1 MTSTEPD
8 PGPRPAPD
16 DDGGWV
22 GTFVRRPVLT
32 VVVNLLIIVAG
43 IAALQGI
50 EVRELPDVDRP
61 VVTVSASY
69 EGATPQ
75 TMDAQITS
83 THRRRGLAGP
93 RRQQHLVEFIVWL
106 EPGHDRIHGR
116 DETRRGRN
124 GRPRRRRRH
133 PQPLAEGPEA
143 TSRAS

>member
-1 MTSTEPD
+1 MTSTELDPR
-8 PGPRPAPD
+8 PGPRPAPE

-61 VVTVSASY
+61 VVSVSASY

-83 THRRRGLAGP
+83 L
-93 RRQQHLVEFIVWL
+93 I
-106 EPGHDRIHGR
+106 
-116 DETRRGRN
+116 
-124 GRPRRRRRH
+124 
-133 PQPLAEGPEA
+133 EGAVSRVPASA
-143 TSRAS
+143 TSRRVRPTVPAASPSSSPARRSSTPPQWTCATPSEASATACRRT